1 MNEDTLKTLQ
11 VVYFGFGILSFMLVI
26 WLNYRRLEE
35 LENGKQ
41 N

>member
-1 MNEDTLKTLQ
+1 MDETNKTLQ
-11 VVYFGFGILSFMLVI
+11 IIYFGIGILSFILMI

-35 LENGKQ
+35 LEKNAK

>member
-1 MNEDTLKTLQ
+1 MDETNKTLQ
-11 VVYFGFGILSFMLVI
+11 TIYFGIGILSFILVI

-35 LENGKQ
+35 LEKNAK

>member
-1 MNEDTLKTLQ
+1 MNEDSLKTLQ
-11 VVYFGFGILSFMLVI
+11 VVYFGFGILSFMLII

-35 LENGKQ
+35 LEKNAK